1 MNLNTF
7 SFYDLLYPFSVVL
20 TVSFVFTMW
29 VTRSVSISLLCSIIK
44 AGLFFVTY
52 QWFFTG
58 QVTGADDL
66 QYIRVAIEI
75 SQQNYTFLDWLSNTE
90 KIQDLAGGTHILFPI
105 FNYISIIVFGTQYF
119 AAPAVNI
126 LITVPIAYLGM
137 KLAVAEFGFSRRN
150 GQIFFLLLVLHPE
163 ILAWSTV
170 FNGKEVLVLAG
181 HTLLLVGIAQI
192 FRRNF
197 MLGTGIIVPTL
208 FFVILVRFY
217 VPALIGVAFA
227 LYFIIH
233 EKIFN
238 TTKNFVLIISV
249 VAAVIL
255 YYFDYY
261 SQASSLV
268 LDTLSNPFFGLLH
281 FLLTPVP
288 FNSDPEYIFL
298 FFPSLYHWLLF
309 PFSIIGFWT
318 ICRLNTKFGR
328 FFIIYFILFVL
339 FYACFEGLRGPRH
352 RLQLQIAIALFE
364 YIGVVI
370 FLTKYVLTKRPQE
383 SQLA

>member
-20 TVSFVFTMW
+20 TVSFVSTMW
-29 VTRSVSISLLCSIIK
+29 VTRSVLISLLCSIIK

-52 QWFFTG
+52 LWFFTG
-58 QVTGADDL
+58 QVTGADDI
-66 QYIRVAIEI
+66 QYIRIAIQI
-75 SQQNYTFLDWLSNTE
+75 GQQNYTFLDLISNTE
-90 KIQDLAGGTHILFPI
+90 NIQDIAESSHILYPI
-105 FNYISIIVFGTQYF
+105 FNYFSMMVFGAQYF
-119 AAPAVNI
+119 AAPAINI

-150 GQIFFLLLVLHPE
+150 GQIFFLLLMLHPE

-170 FNGKEVLVLAG
+170 FNGKEVLILLG
-181 HTLLLVGIAQI
+181 HTLLLIGIAQI
-192 FRRNF
+192 FRGNF
-197 MLGTGIIVPTL
+197 ISGVGIIIPTL
-208 FFVILVRFY
+208 LFVILVRFY
-217 VPALIGVAFA
+217 VPALIGVALA
-227 LYFIIH
+227 LYLVIH

-238 TTKNFVLIISV
+238 VKKYLAFIVVII
-249 VAAVIL
+249 VAIIY

-261 SQASSLV
+261 SQASNLILS
-268 LDTLSNPFFGLLH
+268 TLSNPIIGLPH
-281 FLLTPVP
+281 YLLTPIP
-288 FNSDPEYIFL
+288 FNFDPEYIFL

-309 PFSIIGFWT
+309 PFSLIGFWT
-318 ICRLNTKFGR
+318 ICRLNTKFGK
-328 FFIIYFILFVL
+328 FFIIYFMTFVL
-339 FYACFEGLRGPRH
+339 FYAWFEGLRGPRH

-370 FLTKYVLTKRPQE
+370 FLTKYALAKRVPE